1 MDYRLFFGEV
11 SPAVYEGSSGPRRR
25 GVGARPR
32 LGSQGIAGHGRLRN
46 STRPLARTPPQPSK
60 LYRHADQELA
70 ERHLALK
77 AKEVFLKNLR
87 PKQPRSSDLELGT
100 TPVVPQIRKW
110 LRGVDLFP
118 SRSLIPCNLL
128 ILRWSGMP
136 RKATKASC
144 SFSLHSVL
152 DIVMNRNGGEAP
164 RSSVQRSRLLREKLL

>member
-77 AKEVFLKNLR
+77 AKEVFLKKLR

-110 LRGVDLFP
+110 LRGVDLNHRPLGYEPNELPDCSTPHFDHSNRAGCRQTRP
-118 SRSLIPCNLL
+118 IRFFLWKKTVASY
-128 ILRWSGMP
+128 LR
-136 RKATKASC
+136 
-144 SFSLHSVL
+144 
-152 DIVMNRNGGEAP
+152 
-164 RSSVQRSRLLREKLL
+164 